1 MNQRK
6 GRFSIKRKH
15 VINHEWFVTRI
26 MGLCSIVRA
35 ECLIMHD
42 VVEYEAISNLFDEV
56 KEGEIIPTYQINV
69 HQNGKISAI
78 KR

>member
-1 MNQRK
+1 
-6 GRFSIKRKH
+6 
-15 VINHEWFVTRI
+15 